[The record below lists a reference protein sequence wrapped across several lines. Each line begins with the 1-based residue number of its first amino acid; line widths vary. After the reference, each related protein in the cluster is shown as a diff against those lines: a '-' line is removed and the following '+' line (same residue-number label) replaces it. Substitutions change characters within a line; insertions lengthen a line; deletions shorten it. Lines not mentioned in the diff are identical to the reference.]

1 MRLLNFTKEE
11 KSWML
16 YDCANSAY
24 SLIIVT
30 AILPVYFKYVAGN
43 GGLSEQTTTVYWG
56 YVSSFSTFIISVLAP
71 LLGTL
76 ADYMGNKKRFFN
88 YSVLIGVIMT
98 GMLAFIP
105 QNQWEILLIV
115 YTLSHIGYQAANL
128 FYDAFIT
135 DITDNKRNDMVSSYG
150 FGIGYIGSATLFVV
164 VMLLITTSGF
174 GMLNSVLAIRLS
186 FLLTTIWWLLF
197 SIPMLRNVKQHY
209 GIDAVQNPIQN
220 SLKRIVKTVKK
231 IQQYKRVLGFMVAY
245 FFFID
250 GVDTIITMATAFGV
264 DMGIKTSNLLLILLI
279 LNIIAFPCTI
289 IYGKLAQKFG
299 TKKMILIAIFVYIM
313 ICFYAIFMKTVL
325 DFWILGI
332 LVGSSQGGIQ
342 ALSRSYF
349 ARIIPREQANEFFG
363 FYNIFGK
370 FSAVLG
376 PLLFSVTTQ
385 MTGKSQFGIASLALL
400 FILGAYFLIRL
411 KENEPVN
418 EI

>member
-1 MRLLNFTKEE
+1 MNFTKEE